1 MYSSLQHLSLTITSH
16 PGLSDRLNSNSVL
29 NPTRMSRSHFIGGT
43 VDPGFE
49 SVKKL
54 FIKNF
59 ELGSDE
65 NSQLCVY
72 VGERKVID
80 LWGTVNKTD
89 GYNADTLT
97 TVFSSTKSIT
107 AIMMA
112 MARDRDL
119 LEYSDR
125 ISKHWPEFAQEG
137 KEDITIADLMRHE
150 AGLANLSN
158 PLEIEDLLPENIKK
172 NAAGEKLVRCVPSY
186 PEGGKREYHAFSRGC
201 LANEIMRRVDPLNRT
216 LGEFLQKEI
225 ASKLQA
231 DVHIGCN
238 KPEYVDVKNMPFMF
252 AMKEGLKKQFGM
264 QSATEST
271 LSNMLGFLYL
281 IRNMMKNKPSVN
293 GFTDFMAVNQPLV
306 RSTELPSVNGNCSA
320 RGMAVLAAAL
330 ANKGNF
336 QNTRLMKETTWNEMH
351 SDPTPG
357 NAAGGEFLFTK
368 GGVAFFNEGLRE
380 GYFGW
385 FGYGGSVLQWNP
397 SLKIGFA
404 YTCTYLFPVILKFSI
419 LFVSC
424 TIFFQFGILNLKA
437 AEMQAEVVK
446 CLKNMKK
453 PGGK

>member
-1 MYSSLQHLSLTITSH
+1 
-16 PGLSDRLNSNSVL
+16 
-29 NPTRMSRSHFIGGT
+29 MSRSHFIGGT
-43 VDPGFE
+43 VDQGFE

-80 LWGTVNKTD
+80 LWGTLNTND

-119 LEYSDR
+119 LEYSDK
-125 ISKHWPEFAQEG
+125 ISKHWPEFGQEG

-158 PLEIEDLLPENIKK
+158 PLEIEDMLPENIKK

-231 DVHIGCN
+231 DVYIGCN
-238 KPEYVDVKNMPFMF
+238 KPEYFHVKNMPFMF

-271 LSNMLGFLYL
+271 LSTMLGFLYL

-293 GFTDFMAVNQPLV
+293 GFTDFTAVNQSLV
-306 RSTELPSVNGNCSA
+306 RAIEMPSVNGNCSS
-320 RGMAVLAAAL
+320 RGMAILAAAL
-330 ANKGNF
+330 ANKGKF
-336 QNTRLMKETTWNEMH
+336 KDTRLMKETTWNEMH
-351 SDPTPG
+351 SEPTPG
-357 NAAGGEFLFTK
+357 DAAGGEFLFTK
-368 GGVAFFNEGLRE
+368 GGVAFFDKGLRE

-404 YTCTYLFPVILKFSI
+404 YTCTYLFPVIFKFSI

-424 TIFFQFGILNLKA
+424 TKMFYLVWYFEHESSRNA
-437 AEMQAEVVK
+437 SRS
-446 CLKNMKK
+446 
-453 PGGK
+453 GKMFEKYEELGNKSIQV